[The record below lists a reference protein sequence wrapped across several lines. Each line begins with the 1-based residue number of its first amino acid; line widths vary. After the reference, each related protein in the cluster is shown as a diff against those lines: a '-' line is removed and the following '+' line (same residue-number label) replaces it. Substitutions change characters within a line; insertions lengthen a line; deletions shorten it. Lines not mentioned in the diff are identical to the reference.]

1 MNPGG
6 VFKENREIPQAARGF
21 SPHDPEVSG
30 ATRAW
35 KRAIFK
41 GEAFF
46 RQARLRANSARDW
59 LLKQQGNS
67 LKKPKTSEKLVF
79 PHAFG
84 ISFIR
89 ALRRSRRHFRVH
101 KHSTT
106 FIMSGRGKGGKGLGK
121 GGAKR
126 HRKVL
131 RDNIQGITKPA
142 IRRLARRGGVKR
154 ISGLI
159 YEETRGVLKVFLE
172 NVIRDAVTYTEHAR
186 RKTVT
191 AMDVVYALK
200 RQGRTLYGFGG

>member
-1 MNPGG
+1 
-6 VFKENREIPQAARGF
+6 
-21 SPHDPEVSG
+21 
-30 ATRAW
+30 
-35 KRAIFK
+35 
-41 GEAFF
+41 
-46 RQARLRANSARDW
+46 
-59 LLKQQGNS
+59 
-67 LKKPKTSEKLVF
+67 
-79 PHAFG
+79 
-84 ISFIR
+84 
-89 ALRRSRRHFRVH
+89 
-101 KHSTT
+101 
-106 FIMSGRGKGGKGLGK
+106 MSGRGKGGKGLGK

-172 NVIRDAVTYTEHAR
+172 NVIRDSVTYTEHAR

-200 RQGRTLYGFGG
+200 RQGKTLYGKFLYVPALLLLLIFFYGVFLFFVPLSVLICISSH